1 MSRQDTKL
9 YQARGATCRACPHF
23 GVCTKSKTGCGLSIS
38 YDDDIIQQ
46 NRARVHHP
54 DARPIMMIRRQRG
67 EAPFGYFKQF
77 GGLARLTGRG
87 LTFATKKALIAG
99 IGWNLRKLL
108 TLALLVLAKL
118 ATLFGLTRLYELIG
132 EAISKTWEETLF
144 RAPLIT
150 VNKISSGW
158 PLKKRALSAG
168 C

>member
-1 MSRQDTKL
+1 
-9 YQARGATCRACPHF
+9 
-23 GVCTKSKTGCGLSIS
+23 LSIS
-38 YDDDIIQQ
+38 HDDALIQQ

-77 GGLARLTGRG
+77 GGLGRLTGHG

-108 TLALLVLAKL
+108 KVALPVSARLAALWGLRWLYVVCCEAMSG
-118 ATLFGLTRLYELIG
+118 AFGKHID
-132 EAISKTWEETLF
+132 
-144 RAPLIT
+144 RAPLQAL
-150 VNKISSGW
+150 KIKNSGW
-158 PLKKRALSAG
+158 PVKKRALSAG